1 MQSPLET
8 PVQALRNTRPVEEIC
23 AWTEF
28 SKWSLQID
36 QSRAIR
42 QPAMVAARA
51 PEQACDQALL
61 AVDSISKRYADQTIL
76 SDVAFDIQAGEILG
90 IIGPNGAGKTTLLE
104 AVAGM
109 QPVDKGHVRW
119 HGKPLPP
126 SRRHEAIFYLPD
138 GVRPYQEQP
147 VILVLAFF
155 ADVYRR
161 STSEVEA
168 AIESVGLSPVLH
180 KRVYA
185 LSKGYSR
192 RLMLTLGLLT
202 PHPLLFMDE
211 PFDGFDLRQTREI
224 VNLLRREAVEGRTF
238 ALAIHQLADAERV
251 CDRFVLLADGR
262 VRGVGTLNDLRDRT
276 GIADGRLEDIFLALT

>member
-1 MQSPLET
+1 MDGLLHMVSPD
-8 PVQALRNTRPVEEIC
+8 RPVLHNLTPATAAASASE
-23 AWTEF
+23 
-28 SKWSLQID
+28 QVGD
-36 QSRAIR
+36 QPLLR
-42 QPAMVAARA
+42 VA
-51 PEQACDQALL
+51 
-61 AVDSISKRYADQTIL
+61 SISKRYADQTIL
-76 SDVAFDIQAGEILG
+76 SDVAFDIHAGEILG

-109 QPVDKGHVRW
+109 QPVSKGHVHWR
-119 HGKPLPP
+119 GKELQP
-126 SRRHEAIFYLPD
+126 SRRREAIFYLPD

-147 VILVLAFF
+147 VTRVLTFF

-161 STSEVEA
+161 STSELEDT
-168 AIESVGLSPVLH
+168 IESTGLTPVLR

-192 RLMLTLGLLT
+192 RLMLTLGLLA

-224 VNLLRREAVEGRTF
+224 VNLLRREAVGGRTF
-238 ALAIHQLADAERV
+238 IVAIHQLADAERV

-262 VRGVGTLNDLRDRT
+262 VRGVGTLNDLRTRS
-276 GIADGRLEDIFLALT
+276 GIADGSLEDIFLALT